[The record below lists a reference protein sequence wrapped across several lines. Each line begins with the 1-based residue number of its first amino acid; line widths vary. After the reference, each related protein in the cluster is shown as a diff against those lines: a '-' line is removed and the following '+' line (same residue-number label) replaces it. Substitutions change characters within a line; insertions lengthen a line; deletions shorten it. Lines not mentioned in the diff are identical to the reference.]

1 MIVTYLY
8 KLLLAHF
15 HVADLLDHVKVF
27 CVPFDFGIYGLNVT
41 FHILVNLMLRV
52 RTASAIVSTLSELRL
67 IKTLVKLVL
76 SFLIRT

>member
-41 FHILVNLMLRV
+41 FHIHVNLMLRV
-52 RTASAIVSTLSELRL
+52 RTASAIVGFMNCRL
-67 IKTLVKLVL
+67 IRILVK
-76 SFLIRT
+76 